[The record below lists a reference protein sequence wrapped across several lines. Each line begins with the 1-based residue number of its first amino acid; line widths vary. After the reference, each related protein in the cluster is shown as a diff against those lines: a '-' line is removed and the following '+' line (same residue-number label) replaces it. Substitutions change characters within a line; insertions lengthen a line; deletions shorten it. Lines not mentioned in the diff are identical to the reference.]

1 MSFSKIVSIFAGL
14 GSIFG
19 VSVVA
24 VNLANNNQTPE
35 NTEIQTK
42 YEERITKL
50 QKQVSTLQN
59 QIINTPPAPVVL
71 PPSQQVK
78 PNTVVPSAP
87 ALPAPVAPAPPA
99 AGNFE

>member
-1 MSFSKIVSIFAGL
+1 MSFSKTISVIAAL

-42 YEERITKL
+42 YEERITEL

-59 QIINTPPAPVVL
+59 QIISTPPAPAVL
-71 PPSQQVK
+71 PPSQVTT
-78 PNTVVPSAP
+78 PPPSAV
-87 ALPAPVAPAPPA
+87 ALPAPAAPAPPA